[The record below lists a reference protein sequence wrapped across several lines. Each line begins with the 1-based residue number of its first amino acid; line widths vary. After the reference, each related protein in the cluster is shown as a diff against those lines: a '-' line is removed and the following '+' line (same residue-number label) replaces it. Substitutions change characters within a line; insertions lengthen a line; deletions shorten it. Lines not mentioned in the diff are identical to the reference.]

1 VLESTPYELSPDA
14 IGDEAAGDYSA
25 PVKALTDSRVAALC
39 ANAAYRAFLRY
50 ETEFHIVTRRAA
62 DRFLFRDWPGAYGD
76 ASERL
81 GLYGRV
87 LDQLLTEIHEL
98 MGNRLEE
105 KLLWVASK
113 AVYSSLITDCN
124 EWEIAESFFNSLTRR
139 VFGTVGVNQ
148 QVEFVDSDFDAPPTV
163 SPGRWAKESG

>member
-1 VLESTPYELSPDA
+1 MLESTPYELSPDA

-50 ETEFHIVTRRAA
+50 ETEFHIITRRAA

-76 ASERL
+76 AAERL

-98 MGNRLEE
+98 MGTAWRKSCCGSPARQSTHRLSPIAMSG
-105 KLLWVASK
+105 KL
-113 AVYSSLITDCN
+113 
-124 EWEIAESFFNSLTRR
+124 RR
-139 VFGTVGVNQ
+139 AFSTL
-148 QVEFVDSDFDAPPTV
+148 
-163 SPGRWAKESG
+163 